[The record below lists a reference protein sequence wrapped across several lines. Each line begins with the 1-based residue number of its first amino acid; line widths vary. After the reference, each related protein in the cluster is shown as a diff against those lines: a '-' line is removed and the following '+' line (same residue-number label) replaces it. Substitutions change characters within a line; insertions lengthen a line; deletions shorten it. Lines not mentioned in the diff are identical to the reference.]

1 MAPLRSWRRARLARR
16 TDHPALRAL
25 LDTPDVDPRTPLD
38 ELRLLAVDVE
48 TTGLDPT
55 RDRMLSVGMLPVD
68 GREIVFAGAR
78 SAVIRADDTGDEV
91 GQSAVLHGLTD
102 DTLTTGV
109 DRAEAVDMV
118 LEAARGRVLL
128 AHFAQLETGFVG
140 TACHRMYGVR
150 PQWTVVD
157 TLVLQQRIVAPGFDT
172 QPRPDELRLWA
183 ARARYGLPDG
193 AVHDALADALA
204 CAELYLAQTRE
215 LAGDGRLR
223 LADVR
228 SA

>member
-1 MAPLRSWRRARLARR
+1 MASLRSWRRARSARR
-16 TDHPALRAL
+16 TGHPALRAL
-25 LDTPDVDPRTPLD
+25 LETPDVDPRTPLE

-48 TTGLDPT
+48 TTGLNPA
-55 RDRMLSVGMLPVD
+55 RDRMLSVGMVPVD
-68 GREIVFAGAR
+68 GRQIVFAGAR
-78 SAVIRADDTGDEV
+78 SAVIRADDGGDGV

-118 LEAARGRVLL
+118 LDAARGRVLL
-128 AHFAQLETGFVG
+128 AHFAQLETGFLA
-140 TACHRMYGVR
+140 TACRRMYGVR

-172 QPRPDELRLWA
+172 QPKPDELRLWA
-183 ARARYGLPDG
+183 ARARYGLPAG
-193 AVHDALADALA
+193 VAHDALSDALA